1 MGRLVK
7 MPASDAEV
15 AFVVS
20 DDFQGQGIG
29 TEFMRL
35 LIQFARNES
44 LTALQAIFVAENQ
57 AMRRLCLRFGFHI
70 LESSGNE
77 ITARLVLKK

>member
-1 MGRLVK
+1 
-7 MPASDAEV
+7 
-15 AFVVS
+15 
-20 DDFQGQGIG
+20 
-29 TEFMRL
+29 MRL